1 MFCPVSLKGTKLYAA
16 EFARSKP
23 DETAVVM
30 AATGETYTFKTYE
43 EHANQVAHLFRS
55 IGLQN
60 RDTVALVLSNTSTY
74 VFTKAAAERSGLRF
88 VCVSTHL
95 QAGEL
100 EYIINDS
107 ESSVVV
113 CDQTTLDSMRSL
125 PEVCK
130 GVRRWLVAG
139 APAEGAFE
147 SYEQLLEGQPSEPI
161 ADEFLGGGML
171 YSSGTTGRPKGII
184 RPIPEGDPQENLP
197 VYQFTNMIFQL
208 TPGMTYLSTA
218 PLYHSAPHSALLGSI
233 RLGAKSIVMEKFD
246 AEEFLAL
253 VEKHQVTTTQV
264 VPTMLNRIMR
274 LPKETRDKYNVSSL
288 KTVVHGAAPMPPQ
301 LKRQIIDEW
310 GPVLYEYYGATEGN
324 GFCYSTSQEW
334 LERPGTVGRAVLGEL
349 VILDPEGNELPP
361 NQEGTIWFRG
371 ATNFSYK
378 GDPERTAEQQS
389 ADGTMSTVDDVGYVD
404 EDGYLFLTDRKSHMI
419 ISGGVNIYPQEIEDL
434 LTIHPEVQD
443 VGVIG
448 VPNEDFGEEVKAV
461 VIRVPSDKPDE
472 QLARELI
479 EYVREHLAHFKAPR
493 SVDFVDK
500 LPRTPTGKLQ
510 KKLLRTE
517 YAAKIAK

>member
-1 MFCPVSLKGTKLYAA
+1 MYAA
-16 EFARSKP
+16 EFARTKP
-23 DETAVVM
+23 NETAVVM
-30 AATGETYTFKTYE
+30 TATGETYTFAEYE
-43 EHANQVAHLFRS
+43 AHANQVAHLFREL
-55 IGLQN
+55 GLKN
-60 RDTVALVLSNTSTY
+60 GDTIALVLSNTSTY
-74 VFTKAAAERSGLRF
+74 LFCKAAAERSGLRF

-95 QAGEL
+95 LAGEL

-113 CDQTTLDSMRSL
+113 CDQTTIDAMRPL
-125 PEVCK
+125 PDRCA
-130 GVRRWLVAG
+130 GVNRWLVVG
-139 APAEGAFE
+139 APGEGSFDSFE
-147 SYEQLLEGQPSEPI
+147 KLLEGKPSEPI
-161 ADEFLGGGML
+161 TDERLGGGML

-184 RPIPEGDPQENLP
+184 RPITDGDPQENLP
-197 VYQFTNMIFQL
+197 VYQFTNTIFQL
-208 TPGMTYLSTA
+208 TPDMIYLSTA

-233 RLGAKSIVMEKFD
+233 RLGATSIVMEKFD

-253 VEKHQVTTTQV
+253 VEKYGATTTQV

-274 LPKETRDKYNVSSL
+274 LPKETRDKYDISTL

-324 GFCYSTSQEW
+324 GFCYSTSEEW
-334 LERPGTVGRAVLGEL
+334 LERPGTVGRAILGEL
-349 VILDPEGNELPP
+349 VILDPDGNELPA

-389 ADGTMSTVDDVGYVD
+389 ADGNMSTVDDVGYID

-419 ISGGVNIYPQEIEDL
+419 ISGGVNIYPQDIEDL
-434 LTIHPEVQD
+434 LAIHPDVQD

-448 VPNEDFGEEVKAV
+448 VANPDFGEEVKAV
-461 VIRVPSDKPDE
+461 VIRTPSDKSDADLE
-472 QLARELI
+472 RELI
-479 EYVREHLAHFKAPR
+479 DYAREHLAHFKAPR
-493 SVDFVDK
+493 SIDFVTE

-510 KKLLRTE
+510 KKLLRLQ
-517 YAAKIAK
+517 YADKS